1 MHFKVFLSK
10 FPAFILTQPQVFK
23 LLLTQVSVFGL
34 TGFDEDIQMQQE
46 DYY

>member
-1 MHFKVFLSK
+1 
-10 FPAFILTQPQVFK
+10 
-23 LLLTQVSVFGL
+23 LLTQVSVFGL

>member
-1 MHFKVFLSK
+1 
-10 FPAFILTQPQVFK
+10 
-23 LLLTQVSVFGL
+23 LLTQISVFGL